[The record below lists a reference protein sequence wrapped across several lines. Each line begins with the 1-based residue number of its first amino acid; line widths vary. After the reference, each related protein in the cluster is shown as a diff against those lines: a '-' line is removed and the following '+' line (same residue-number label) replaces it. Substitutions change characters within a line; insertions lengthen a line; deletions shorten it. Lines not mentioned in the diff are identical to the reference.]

1 MQVRFVTFS
10 LINLEI
16 LIDLWEILFSLSI
29 RIDLGSSLPD
39 GVILMRVQLHIQCI
53 HIYITYLV
61 LSADWAVMHYL
72 PEWNMTINLFFYWFW
87 KLRFAVLL
95 QDVVMA
101 AILSKKQE
109 HCHDHNF
116 YGIFL
121 KLDIYKL
128 WLKTRFKFEF
138 QHSSLKTTI
147 QNGRLKFAFFIQNGR
162 QIRKLLKGK
171 QNV

>member
-61 LSADWAVMHYL
+61 LSAD
-72 PEWNMTINLFFYWFW
+72 
-87 KLRFAVLL
+87 
-95 QDVVMA
+95 
-101 AILSKKQE
+101 
-109 HCHDHNF
+109 
-116 YGIFL
+116 
-121 KLDIYKL
+121 
-128 WLKTRFKFEF
+128 
-138 QHSSLKTTI
+138 
-147 QNGRLKFAFFIQNGR
+147 
-162 QIRKLLKGK
+162 
-171 QNV
+171 